1 MINLASLA
9 SEFTFFSPSYPVRGL
24 MVDTSI
30 NLSRCQQCPFGTAM
44 GRQPAISPP
53 QAVYPGD
60 DETVTPVTT
69 GATHCVY
76 SCPKIQ
82 IGEKLSIIE

>member
-30 NLSRCQQCPFGTAM
+30 NPVAM
-44 GRQPAISPP
+44 PAVSIRNRDGAS
-53 QAVYPGD
+53 ACHF
-60 DETVTPVTT
+60 TTPKQFTRVMT
-69 GATHCVY
+69 
-76 SCPKIQ
+76 KR
-82 IGEKLSIIE
+82 